1 MQVKSKIKDIDE
13 FEKLFKINVPVK
25 EHLSYYLN
33 TLSCSKEYSD
43 IYNTFNKFIQLEEDV
58 EKLGYK
64 SVKSYKLDYALP
76 KILNYLKGTVAY
88 SNIQTSDIKGEFFSK
103 DLVKESAGNYWFLS
117 IDISKA
123 NYSTFK
129 YMDTTGKGLFSSWE
143 ELCNELDIHPILA
156 SSKSFRQIVF
166 GNTNPNRL
174 QRIQHSLVM
183 KGVSFLKQELN
194 LSEDEICFISHDEI
208 VLRFKQDDLNCKN
221 RITEFTNNI
230 LLLSNSMENVPLR
243 FTVYELDKITKN
255 IFLKTVYDEN
265 LNTPKYKSL
274 FGAPGNK
281 FYKYFKIHIL
291 KEDLDD
297 RDLLF
302 INDGEIAKW
311 MSDEDSIETTYAP
324 EGEYSLEEVKR
335 EFNYFY
341 ETLSKEVSGLTEPQK
356 RKIINVVL
364 GLCKSCMNADSGCMC
379 WNDD

>member
-1 MQVKSKIKDIDE
+1 MEVKSKIKDIEE

-33 TLSCSKEYSD
+33 TLACSKEYSD
-43 IYNTFNKFIQLEEDV
+43 IYNTFNKFLQLEEDV

-88 SNIQTSDIKGEFFSK
+88 HNIQSNDIKGEFFTK
-103 DLVKESAGNYWFLS
+103 DLTKESAGKYWLLS

-143 ELCNELDIHPILA
+143 ELCNELDIHPVLS

-183 KGVSFLKQELN
+183 KGISFLKQELN
-194 LSEDEICFISHDEI
+194 LSEDEICFVSCDEI
-208 VLRFKQDDLNCKN
+208 VLRFNQEDLNCRSRLK
-221 RITEFTNNI
+221 EFTSNV
-230 LLLSNSMENVPLR
+230 LLLSGSMENVPLR

-255 IFLKTVYDEN
+255 IFVKTVYNEN
-265 LNTPKYKSL
+265 LVTPKYKSL
-274 FGAPGNK
+274 FGVPGNK

-291 KEDLDD
+291 KQDLDD

-311 MSDEDSIETTYAP
+311 MSDEDSIEITYTP

-335 EFNYFY
+335 NFSHFY
-341 ETLSKEVSGLTEPQK
+341 EKLSNEVSGLSEFQK

-364 GLCKSCMNADSGCMC
+364 GLCKSCMNADSDCVC

>member
-1 MQVKSKIKDIDE
+1 MEVKSKIKDVEE

-33 TLSCSKEYSD
+33 TLACSKEFSD
-43 IYNTFNKFIQLEEDV
+43 IYNTFNKFLQLEEDV

-88 SNIQTSDIKGEFFSK
+88 QNIQSCDIKGEFFTK
-103 DLVKESAGNYWFLS
+103 DLIKESAGKYWFLS

-129 YMDTTGKGLFSSWE
+129 YMDTTGNGLFSSWE
-143 ELCNELDIHPILA
+143 ELCNKMEIHPVLA

-183 KGVSFLKQELN
+183 KGVSFLKQEFN
-194 LSEDEICFISHDEI
+194 LSEEEICFISHDEI
-208 VLRFKQDDLNCKN
+208 VLRFSQEDLNCRN
-221 RITEFTNNI
+221 RLKEFTNNV
-230 LLLSNSMENVPLR
+230 LLLSGSMENVPLR

-255 IFLKTVYDEN
+255 IFVKTVYDEN
-265 LNTPKYKSL
+265 LSSPKYKSL

-291 KEDLDD
+291 KQDLDD

-311 MSDEDSIETTYAP
+311 MSDEDSIETTYTP
-324 EGEYSLEEVKR
+324 EGEYSLEEVKQN
-335 EFNYFY
+335 FGYFY
-341 ETLSKEVSGLTEPQK
+341 ETLSKEVSGLSEPQK

-364 GLCKSCMNADSGCMC
+364 GLCRSCMNAESGCVC